1 MMKLLLVEDDED
13 SVELVNTALEMAQL
27 PIVLDVA
34 YDGEEAFSY
43 LKNKSESAPA
53 ELPDLIVL
61 DLNLPRKNGREL
73 LGDLRASSILSKSSI
88 VLLTTTE
95 WHDDLKREHPALQK
109 QCYSKPMRFQEYMDL
124 FREIHQRWLAGD
136 LKALNEA

>member
-13 SVELVNTALEMAQL
+13 SVELVKTALEMAQL
-27 PIVLDVA
+27 PIELNVA
-34 YDGEEAFSY
+34 YDGEEALVY
-43 LKNKSESAPA
+43 LKKKLESPRP
-53 ELPDLIVL
+53 ELPDLVVL

-73 LGDLRASSILSKSSI
+73 LSDLRASTSLTNLAI

-95 WHDDLKREHPALQK
+95 WHDDLKREYTSLQK

-124 FREIHQRWLAGD
+124 FREIHQRWLAGS
-136 LKALNEA
+136 LKGLNEG